1 MANGACPDGQVE
13 TVDHRPNT
21 MRNRAT
27 TLLIL
32 ALVALTVPLAGCTSG
47 DTAWVR
53 LDVDEFADDIDA
65 DVGFLLDVRTTTE
78 WEQDGYI
85 DGATLVPHTELEAR
99 SDELPE
105 DKDAPLLVYCRS
117 GNRSQ
122 QAAQTLLDLGYT
134 DVRELKTGI
143 TGWVDSGRPVV
154 HP

>member
-1 MANGACPDGQVE
+1 MANGSCPNGQVE
-13 TVDHRPNT
+13 TVDPRLNT

-32 ALVALTVPLAGCTSG
+32 ALVTLTVPLAGCTSD

-53 LDVDEFADDIDA
+53 LDVDDFADDIDA
-65 DVGFLLDVRTTTE
+65 EVGFLLDVRTTTE

-85 DGATLVPHTELEAR
+85 EGATLIPHTELEAR
-99 SDELPE
+99 ADELPE